1 MQLCER
7 RTTNGL
13 LQVSWF
19 LCWLESTLFTDFFNG
34 KQGPIQQPNATH
46 VRSQSSIGLQSL
58 IVRLTKSTLGSSLDL
73 DDVVCVGS
81 FLSSNSFLVLGL
93 LNRGMITTS
102 ANSMYRAQWN
112 ANTHILPGDTRYQ
125 GEAGKKERNFTL
137 HFVPPKGTCSYHHE
151 ASEARQGK
159 VWATHGKSVEQV
171 RSQLLEALSSG
182 DDLGRCPEPCHDVA
196 MGRALDLAA

>member
-19 LCWLESTLFTDFFNG
+19 LCWLESTLFTIFLNG

-81 FLSSNSFLVLGL
+81 FYLRISFLVLGVVEQRYDYYISQFHYIL
-93 LNRGMITTS
+93 RNGMLNLEIQGIKVKQARKRETS
-102 ANSMYRAQWN
+102 
-112 ANTHILPGDTRYQ
+112 HC
-125 GEAGKKERNFTL
+125 TL
-137 HFVPPKGTCSYHHE
+137 CPQKGTCSYPHE

-159 VWATHGKSVEQV
+159 VWATHEKSVEQV
-171 RSQLLEALSSG
+171 RSQLLEALASG

-196 MGRALDLAA
+196 MGRSLDLAA